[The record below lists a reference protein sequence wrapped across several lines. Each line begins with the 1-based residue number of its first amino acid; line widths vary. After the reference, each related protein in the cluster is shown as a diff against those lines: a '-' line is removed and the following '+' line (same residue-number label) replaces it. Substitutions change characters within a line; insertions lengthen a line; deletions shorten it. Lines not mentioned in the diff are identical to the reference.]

1 MTPIATDLLVHTAKA
16 VKVDIVGM
24 VHHHRHEGGHLL
36 ILDTKDTISSSTPPV
51 KTNTALLASLTSTTR
66 LAALE
71 ILIRFMHITSTVVP
85 FLKYAT
91 LMTVI
96 YLLLELDMLHLRKY
110 PRLSLALY
118 LHRLIEAS
126 GVACLMNM
134 PKDELTHHP
143 AFVQQLIF
151 RII

>member
-1 MTPIATDLLVHTAKA
+1 MAKA
-16 VKVDIVGM
+16 VQVDIVGM

-36 ILDTKDTISSSTPPV
+36 ILGTKDTISSTTPQG
-51 KTNTALLASLTSTTR
+51 KTNMAFLASLTSTTL

-71 ILIRFMHITSTVVP
+71 ILNQFMHITSTVVP

-110 PRLSLALY
+110 PRPSLVLY

-134 PKDELTHHP
+134 AKEELTHHL
-143 AFVQQLIF
+143 AFAQ
-151 RII
+151 